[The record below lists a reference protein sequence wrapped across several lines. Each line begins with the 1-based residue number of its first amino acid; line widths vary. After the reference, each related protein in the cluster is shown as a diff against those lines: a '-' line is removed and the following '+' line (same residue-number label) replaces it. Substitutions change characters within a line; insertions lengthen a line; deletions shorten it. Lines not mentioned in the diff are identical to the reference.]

1 MSLSV
6 DTMRTIDHRVG
17 VPLCA
22 LATPFVMLFDWIKT
36 LIAGPSATPRNL
48 LFVEL
53 SEMGSAIL
61 VDPAMRDAQARGA
74 EIFFLIFK
82 SNQASLTLLNT
93 VPAAN
98 IFTIDASSL
107 VSLVVDTV
115 KFLFQARARKIDT
128 VIDLEL
134 FSRFTALLTGLCGAR
149 RRVGYHIFHGE
160 GLWRGNM
167 LTHKVHYNPHI
178 HIAKNFMA
186 LIHAAFSTKAEQPF
200 SKVHITDASIQIAQ
214 AVIKPSDK
222 QAVLERIE
230 RLARDAQRTFTL
242 GQQPLLLVNPNASEL
257 LVQRRW
263 APERFSALI
272 VALQKKWPECLILI
286 TGSPAEHAYVENV
299 RLGANV
305 PNALNFAG
313 QVSFAELPSL
323 YTLADVMVT
332 NDSGPGHFSSVTD
345 LHTVVLFGP
354 ETPALYGSLGKS
366 IPITA
371 QLACS
376 PCVSAANHRKTPCSD
391 NACMRA
397 ISVDQVLEKMSIQF
411 AAARAN
417 AQHAAA

>member
-1 MSLSV
+1 
-6 DTMRTIDHRVG
+6 
-17 VPLCA
+17 
-22 LATPFVMLFDWIKT
+22 
-36 LIAGPSATPRNL
+36 
-48 LFVEL
+48 
-53 SEMGSAIL
+53 MGSAIL
-61 VDPAMRDAQARGA
+61 VDPAMRAAQARGA

-82 SNQASLTLLNT
+82 SNKASLTLLNT

-107 VSLVVDTV
+107 VSLVTDTV
-115 KFLFQARARKIDT
+115 KFLFQARAKQIDT

-214 AVIKPSDK
+214 AVIKPSDT
-222 QAVLERIE
+222 QAVLGRIE
-230 RLARDAQRTFTL
+230 RLALDAKRSFSL

-263 APERFSALI
+263 APESFSALI
-272 VALQKKWPECLILI
+272 VALQKKWPDCLILI

-313 QVSFAELPSL
+313 QVSFAELPAL

-332 NDSGPGHFSSVTD
+332 NDSGPGHFSSVTG

-397 ISVDQVLEKMSIQF
+397 ISVEQVLEKMTVQF
-411 AAARAN
+411 AAARTN
-417 AQHAAA
+417 A

>member
-22 LATPFVMLFDWIKT
+22 LATPFVVLFDWIKT
-36 LIAGPSATPRNL
+36 LFAGPAQQPRKL
-48 LFVEL
+48 LFIEL

-82 SNQASLTLLNT
+82 SNKASLTLLNT
-93 VPAAN
+93 VPATN

-107 VSLVVDTV
+107 VSLVTDTV
-115 KFLFQARARKIDT
+115 KFLFQARAKKIDT

-186 LIHAAFSTKAEQPF
+186 LIHAAFSTQTEQPF
-200 SKVHITDASIQIAQ
+200 SKIHITDASIQIAQ
-214 AVIKPSDK
+214 AIIKPSDM

-230 RLARDAQRTFTL
+230 RLAREAQRSFTL

-263 APERFSALI
+263 APESFSALI
-272 VALQKKWPECLILI
+272 VALQKKWPDCLILI

-299 RLGANV
+299 RRGADI

-313 QVSFAELPSL
+313 QVSFAELPAL

-332 NDSGPGHFSSVTD
+332 NDSGPGHFSSVTG

-376 PCVSAANHRKTPCSD
+376 PCVSAANHRKTPCVD
-391 NACMRA
+391 NVCMRA
-397 ISVDQVLEKMSIQF
+397 ISVEQVLEKMAVQF
-411 AAARAN
+411 SAARAN
-417 AQHAAA
+417 A

>member
-22 LATPFVMLFDWIKT
+22 LATPFVILLDWLKT
-36 LIAGPSATPRNL
+36 LFAGPAGTPRKL

-82 SNQASLTLLNT
+82 SNKASLTLLNT

-107 VSLVVDTV
+107 VSLVTDTV
-115 KFLFQARARKIDT
+115 KFLFQARAKQIDT

-214 AVIKPSDK
+214 AVIKPSDT
-222 QAVLERIE
+222 QAVLGRIE
-230 RLARDAQRTFTL
+230 RLALDAKRSFSL

-263 APERFSALI
+263 APESFSALI
-272 VALQKKWPECLILI
+272 VALQKKWPDCLILI

-313 QVSFAELPSL
+313 QVSFAELPAL

-332 NDSGPGHFSSVTD
+332 NDSGPGHFSSVTG

-397 ISVDQVLEKMSIQF
+397 ISVEQVLEKMTVQF
-411 AAARAN
+411 AAARTN
-417 AQHAAA
+417 A

>member
-22 LATPFVMLFDWIKT
+22 LVTPFVMLFDWLNALLGKPV
-36 LIAGPSATPRNL
+36 GKPRRL

-61 VDPAMRDAQARGA
+61 VDPAMREAKARGA
-74 EIFFLIFK
+74 EIYFLIFK
-82 SNQASLTLLNT
+82 SNKASLTLLNT

-107 VSLVVDTV
+107 VSLVTDTI
-115 KFLFQARARKIDT
+115 KFLFQARVKKIDT

-160 GLWRGNM
+160 GLGRGNM

-230 RLARDAQRTFTL
+230 RSAREAQRSFTL

-263 APERFSALI
+263 APESFSALI
-272 VALQKKWPECLILI
+272 VALQQKWPDCLILI
-286 TGSPAEHAYVENV
+286 TGSPAEQAYVENV
-299 RLGANV
+299 RRGANV

-313 QVSFAELPSL
+313 QVSFAELPAL

-332 NDSGPGHFSSVTD
+332 NDSGPGHFSSVTG

-391 NACMRA
+391 NVCMRA
-397 ISVDQVLEKMSIQF
+397 ISVDQVLEKMTLQF
-411 AAARAN
+411 AASRAN
-417 AQHAAA
+417 A

>member
-22 LATPFVMLFDWIKT
+22 LATPFVVLFDWIKT
-36 LIAGPSATPRNL
+36 LFAGPAQQPRKL
-48 LFVEL
+48 LFIEL

-82 SNQASLTLLNT
+82 SNKASLTLLNT

-107 VSLVVDTV
+107 VSLVTDTV
-115 KFLFQARARKIDT
+115 KFLFQARAKKIDT

-186 LIHAAFSTKAEQPF
+186 LIHAAFSTQTEQPF
-200 SKVHITDASIQIAQ
+200 SKIHITDASIQIAQ
-214 AVIKPSDK
+214 AIIKPSDT

-230 RLARDAQRTFTL
+230 RLAREAQRSFTL

-263 APERFSALI
+263 APESFSALI
-272 VALQKKWPECLILI
+272 VALQKKWPDCLILI

-299 RLGANV
+299 RRVADI

-313 QVSFAELPSL
+313 QVSFAELPAL

-332 NDSGPGHFSSVTD
+332 NDSGPGHFSSVTG

-376 PCVSAANHRKTPCSD
+376 PCVSAANHRKTPCVD
-391 NACMRA
+391 NVCMRA
-397 ISVDQVLEKMSIQF
+397 INVEQVLEKMAVQF
-411 AAARAN
+411 SAARAN
-417 AQHAAA
+417 A

>member
-22 LATPFVMLFDWIKT
+22 LATPFVVLFDWIKT
-36 LIAGPSATPRNL
+36 LFAGPAQQPRKL
-48 LFVEL
+48 LFIEL

-82 SNQASLTLLNT
+82 SNKASLTLLNT

-107 VSLVVDTV
+107 VSLVTDTV
-115 KFLFQARARKIDT
+115 KFLFQARAKKIDT

-160 GLWRGNM
+160 GLWRGNI

-186 LIHAAFSTKAEQPF
+186 LIHAAFSTQTEQPF
-200 SKVHITDASIQIAQ
+200 SKIHITDASIQIAQ
-214 AVIKPSDK
+214 AIIKPSDM
-222 QAVLERIE
+222 QVVLERIE
-230 RLARDAQRTFTL
+230 RLAREAQRSFTL

-263 APERFSALI
+263 APESFSALI
-272 VALQKKWPECLILI
+272 VALQKKWPDCLILI

-299 RLGANV
+299 RRGADI

-313 QVSFAELPSL
+313 QVSFAELPAL

-332 NDSGPGHFSSVTD
+332 NDSGPGHFSSVTG

-376 PCVSAANHRKTPCSD
+376 PCVSAANHRKTPCVD
-391 NACMRA
+391 NVCMRA
-397 ISVDQVLEKMSIQF
+397 ISVEQVLEKMAVQF
-411 AAARAN
+411 SAARAN
-417 AQHAAA
+417 A

>member
-22 LATPFVMLFDWIKT
+22 LVTPFVMLFDWLNALLGKPV
-36 LIAGPSATPRNL
+36 GKPRRL

-61 VDPAMRDAQARGA
+61 VDPAMREAKARGA
-74 EIFFLIFK
+74 EIYFLIFK
-82 SNQASLTLLNT
+82 SNKASLTLLNT

-107 VSLVVDTV
+107 VSLVTDTI
-115 KFLFQARARKIDT
+115 KFLFQARVKKIDT

-160 GLWRGNM
+160 GLRRGNM

-230 RLARDAQRTFTL
+230 RSAREAQRSFTL

-263 APERFSALI
+263 APESFSALI
-272 VALQKKWPECLILI
+272 VALQQKWPDCLILI
-286 TGSPAEHAYVENV
+286 TGSPAEQAYVENV
-299 RLGANV
+299 RRGANV

-313 QVSFAELPSL
+313 QVSFAELPAL

-332 NDSGPGHFSSVTD
+332 NDSGPGHFSSVTG

-391 NACMRA
+391 NVCMRA
-397 ISVDQVLEKMSIQF
+397 ISVDQVLEKMTLQF
-411 AAARAN
+411 AASRAN
-417 AQHAAA
+417 A

>member
-36 LIAGPSATPRNL
+36 LIAGPAATPRKL

-82 SNQASLTLLNT
+82 SNKASLTLLNT

-107 VSLVVDTV
+107 VSLVLDTI
-115 KFLFQARARKIDT
+115 KFLFQARARNIDT

-186 LIHAAFSTKAEQPF
+186 LIHAAFSSKAEQPF

-214 AVIKPSDK
+214 AVIQPSDK

-230 RLARDAQRTFTL
+230 RLAREAQRPFTL

-263 APERFSALI
+263 APESFSALI
-272 VALQKKWPECLILI
+272 VALQKKWPDCLILI
-286 TGSPAEHAYVENV
+286 TGSPAEQAYVENV
-299 RLGANV
+299 RAGANV

-313 QVSFAELPSL
+313 QVSFAELPAL

-332 NDSGPGHFSSVTD
+332 NDSGPGHFSSVTG

-417 AQHAAA
+417 A

>member
-22 LATPFVMLFDWIKT
+22 LATPFVILLDWFKT
-36 LIAGPSATPRNL
+36 LMAGPAGTPRKL

-61 VDPAMRDAQARGA
+61 VDPAMRAAQARGA

-82 SNQASLTLLNT
+82 SNKASLTLLNT

-107 VSLVVDTV
+107 VSLVTDTV
-115 KFLFQARARKIDT
+115 KFLFQARAKQIDT

-214 AVIKPSDK
+214 AVIKPSDT
-222 QAVLERIE
+222 QAVLGRIE
-230 RLARDAQRTFTL
+230 RLALDAKRSFSL

-263 APERFSALI
+263 APESFSALI
-272 VALQKKWPECLILI
+272 VALQKKWPDCLILI

-313 QVSFAELPSL
+313 QVSFAELPAL

-332 NDSGPGHFSSVTD
+332 NDSGPGHFSSVTG

-397 ISVDQVLEKMSIQF
+397 ISVEQVLEKMTVQF
-411 AAARAN
+411 AAARTN
-417 AQHAAA
+417 A

>member
-1 MSLSV
+1 
-6 DTMRTIDHRVG
+6 
-17 VPLCA
+17 
-22 LATPFVMLFDWIKT
+22 
-36 LIAGPSATPRNL
+36 
-48 LFVEL
+48 
-53 SEMGSAIL
+53 
-61 VDPAMRDAQARGA
+61 
-74 EIFFLIFK
+74 
-82 SNQASLTLLNT
+82 
-93 VPAAN
+93 
-98 IFTIDASSL
+98 
-107 VSLVVDTV
+107 
-115 KFLFQARARKIDT
+115 
-128 VIDLEL
+128 
-134 FSRFTALLTGLCGAR
+134 
-149 RRVGYHIFHGE
+149 
-160 GLWRGNM
+160 M

-200 SKVHITDASIQIAQ
+200 SKVQITDASIQIAQ
-214 AVIKPSDK
+214 AVIKPSDT
-222 QAVLERIE
+222 QAVLGRIE
-230 RLARDAQRTFTL
+230 RLALDAKRSFSL

-263 APERFSALI
+263 APESFSALI
-272 VALQKKWPECLILI
+272 VALQKKWPDCLILI

-313 QVSFAELPSL
+313 QVSFAELPAL

-332 NDSGPGHFSSVTD
+332 NDSGPGHFSSVTG

-397 ISVDQVLEKMSIQF
+397 ISVEQVLEKMTVQF
-411 AAARAN
+411 AAARTN
-417 AQHAAA
+417 A

>member
-22 LATPFVMLFDWIKT
+22 LATPFVMLLDWLKRV
-36 LIAGPSATPRNL
+36 LVGPAGAPRRL
-48 LFVEL
+48 LFIEL

-82 SNQASLTLLNT
+82 SNKASLTLLNT

-107 VSLVVDTV
+107 ISLVTDTV
-115 KFLFQARARKIDT
+115 KFLFQARAKKIDT

-134 FSRFTALLTGLCGAR
+134 FSRFTALLAGLCGAR

-186 LIHAAFSTKAEQPF
+186 LIHATFSTKAEQPF

-214 AVIKPSDK
+214 AVIKPSDT
-222 QAVLERIE
+222 QAVLERIKL
-230 RLARDAQRTFTL
+230 LAHAAKRSFSL

-263 APERFSALI
+263 APESFSALI
-272 VALQKKWPECLILI
+272 VALQKKWPDCLILI

-313 QVSFAELPSL
+313 QVSFAELPAL

-332 NDSGPGHFSSVTD
+332 NDSGPGHFSSVTG

-397 ISVDQVLEKMSIQF
+397 ISVEQVLEKMTVQF

-417 AQHAAA
+417 A

>member
-22 LATPFVMLFDWIKT
+22 LATPFVILLDWFKT
-36 LIAGPSATPRNL
+36 LIAGPAGTPRKL

-61 VDPAMRDAQARGA
+61 VDPAMRAAQARGA

-82 SNQASLTLLNT
+82 SNKASLTLLNT

-107 VSLVVDTV
+107 VSLVTDTV
-115 KFLFQARARKIDT
+115 KFLFQARAKQIDT

-214 AVIKPSDK
+214 AVIKPSDT
-222 QAVLERIE
+222 QAVLGRIE
-230 RLARDAQRTFTL
+230 RLALDAKRSFSL

-263 APERFSALI
+263 APESFSALI
-272 VALQKKWPECLILI
+272 VALQKKWPDCLILI

-313 QVSFAELPSL
+313 QVSFAELPAL

-332 NDSGPGHFSSVTD
+332 NDSGPGHFSSVTG

-397 ISVDQVLEKMSIQF
+397 ISVEQVLEKMTVQF

-417 AQHAAA
+417 A

>member
-1 MSLSV
+1 
-6 DTMRTIDHRVG
+6 
-17 VPLCA
+17 
-22 LATPFVMLFDWIKT
+22 LF
-36 LIAGPSATPRNL
+36 AGPVGTPRRL

-82 SNQASLTLLNT
+82 SNKASLSLLNT

-107 VSLVVDTV
+107 VSLVTDTV
-115 KFLFQARARKIDT
+115 KFLFQARAKQIDT

-186 LIHAAFSTKAEQPF
+186 LIYAAFSSKAEQPF

-214 AVIKPSDK
+214 AVIKPDDK
-222 QAVLERIE
+222 HAVLERIE
-230 RLARDAQRTFTL
+230 RLAREAQLTFTL

-272 VALQKKWPECLILI
+272 IALQKKWPDCLILI

-299 RLGANV
+299 RLGASV

-313 QVSFAELPSL
+313 QVSFAELPAL

-332 NDSGPGHFSSVTD
+332 NDSGPGHFSSVTG

-397 ISVDQVLEKMSIQF
+397 ISVEQVLEKMTVQF
-411 AAARAN
+411 AAARTN
-417 AQHAAA
+417 A

>member
-22 LATPFVMLFDWIKT
+22 LFTPIVWLRDWIARLVGGT
-36 LIAGPSATPRNL
+36 STSPRKV
-48 LFVEL
+48 LFIEL
-53 SEMGSAIL
+53 SEMGSAII
-61 VDPAMRDAQARGA
+61 VDPAMRATLARGA

-82 SNQASLTLLNT
+82 SNRASLSLLNT
-93 VPAAN
+93 VPPDN
-98 IFTIDASSL
+98 VFTIDSSSIM
-107 VSLVVDTV
+107 SLALDTL
-115 KFLFQARARKIDT
+115 KFLLWSRARKIDT

-134 FSRFTALLTGLCGAR
+134 FSRFTALLTGLSGAR
-149 RRVGYHIFHGE
+149 RRVGYHIFYGE

-178 HIAKNFMA
+178 HIAKNFLS
-186 LIHAAFSTKAEQPF
+186 LIHAAFATTQETPF
-200 SKVHITDASIQIAQ
+200 SKINIPDSAINIAQ
-214 AVIKPSDK
+214 AVIDPQVRLD
-222 QAVLERIE
+222 VLHRIE
-230 RLARDAQRTFTL
+230 RLAEKAQCSFKLDAQ
-242 GQQPLLLVNPNASEL
+242 PLFLVNPNASEL

-272 VALQKKWPECLILI
+272 LELQRKWPDSLILL
-286 TGSPAEHAYVENV
+286 TGSPDEFEYVENV
-299 RLGANV
+299 RLGAQASH
-305 PNALNFAG
+305 ALNFAG
-313 QVSFAELPSL
+313 QVSFAELPAL
-323 YTLADVMVT
+323 YSLADVMVT

-391 NACMRA
+391 NVCMQA
-397 ISVDQVLEKMSIQF
+397 ISVAQVMEKVAVQF
-411 AAARAN
+411 DAARA
-417 AQHAAA
+417 

>member
-36 LIAGPSATPRNL
+36 LIAGPAATPRKL

-82 SNQASLTLLNT
+82 SNKASLTLLNT

-107 VSLVVDTV
+107 VSLVLDTI
-115 KFLFQARARKIDT
+115 KFLFQARARNIDT

-186 LIHAAFSTKAEQPF
+186 LIHAAFSSKAEQPF

-214 AVIKPSDK
+214 AVIQPSDK

-230 RLARDAQRTFTL
+230 RLAREAQRPFTL

-263 APERFSALI
+263 APESFSALM
-272 VALQKKWPECLILI
+272 VALQKKWPDCLILI
-286 TGSPAEHAYVENV
+286 TGSPAEQAYVENV
-299 RLGANV
+299 RAGANV

-313 QVSFAELPSL
+313 QVSFAELPAL

-332 NDSGPGHFSSVTD
+332 NDSGPGHFSSVTG

-417 AQHAAA
+417 A

>member
-36 LIAGPSATPRNL
+36 LIAGPAATPRKL

-82 SNQASLTLLNT
+82 SNKASLTLLNT

-107 VSLVVDTV
+107 VSLVLDTI
-115 KFLFQARARKIDT
+115 KCLFQARARNIDT

-186 LIHAAFSTKAEQPF
+186 LIHAAFSSKAEQPF

-214 AVIKPSDK
+214 AVIQPSDK

-230 RLARDAQRTFTL
+230 RLAREAQRPFTL

-263 APERFSALI
+263 APESFSALI
-272 VALQKKWPECLILI
+272 VALQKKWPDCLILI
-286 TGSPAEHAYVENV
+286 TGSPAEQAYVENV
-299 RLGANV
+299 RAGANV

-313 QVSFAELPSL
+313 QVSFAELPAL

-332 NDSGPGHFSSVTD
+332 NDSGPGHFSSVTG

-417 AQHAAA
+417 A

>member
-22 LATPFVMLFDWIKT
+22 LVTPFVMLFDWLNALLGKPV
-36 LIAGPSATPRNL
+36 GKPRRL

-61 VDPAMRDAQARGA
+61 VDPAMREAKARGA
-74 EIFFLIFK
+74 EIYFLIFK
-82 SNQASLTLLNT
+82 SNKASLTLLNT

-107 VSLVVDTV
+107 VSLVTDTI
-115 KFLFQARARKIDT
+115 KFLFQARVKKIDT

-230 RLARDAQRTFTL
+230 RSAREAQRSFTL

-263 APERFSALI
+263 AP
-272 VALQKKWPECLILI
+272 ALQQKWPDCLILI
-286 TGSPAEHAYVENV
+286 TGSPAEQAYVENV
-299 RLGANV
+299 RRGANV

-313 QVSFAELPSL
+313 QVSFAELPAL

-332 NDSGPGHFSSVTD
+332 NDSGPGHFSSVTG

-391 NACMRA
+391 NVCMRA
-397 ISVDQVLEKMSIQF
+397 ISVDQVLEKMTLQF
-411 AAARAN
+411 AASRAN
-417 AQHAAA
+417 A